1 MAYRLYPLLGGLL
14 IVNPLSGRDRP
25 SAEELVQE
33 AQRRGVD
40 VHELRPDEDPA
51 KVARAAPEEP
61 LGVAGGDGSLAS
73 VAQVAIERDLPF
85 VCVPFGTRN
94 HFARDLGL
102 DRDDPFA
109 ALGAFEG
116 RERRID
122 VGRVNDRVFLNNVS
136 LGMYAR
142 LVHQR
147 ERHRRR
153 SEALARGRAILIAL
167 RHRSSRGLVVD
178 GKPVVAR
185 VLLVSNDAYKLDLFS
200 PGERERLDEGK
211 LHLYAGTGV
220 LRSTWTERSAER
232 FIIDAAA
239 GRLPAAVDGE
249 PEVLETPLELH
260 SDSLAL
266 RVLLPPGVEH

>member
-51 KVARAAPEEP
+51 EVARAAPEEP

-73 VAQVAIERDLPF
+73 VAQVAIGRDLPF

-109 ALGAFEG
+109 ALEAFEG
-116 RERRID
+116 PERRID

-147 ERHRRR
+147 EHHRRR
-153 SEALARGRAILIAL
+153 SEALARLRAILIAL
-167 RHRSSRGLVVD
+167 QHRSPRGLIVD
-178 GKPVVAR
+178 GEPVVAR
-185 VLLVSNDAYKLDLFS
+185 VLLVSNNAYKLDLFS

-232 FIIDAAA
+232 LTVDAAD
-239 GRLPAAVDGE
+239 GRLAAAVDGE
-249 PEVLETPLELH
+249 PEVFETPVELR
-260 SDSLAL
+260 SEPLAL
-266 RVLLPPGVEH
+266 RVLLPPGVED